1 MIKLYCAGPIRRGN
15 LAENIRRA
23 TDIACAF
30 AKLGYAIMVPQL
42 SCYFDGPGAR
52 LWDAPHGGAEIDDA
66 VTPKAENRLNAAE
79 WIAIDLAWV
88 EVSDVLIRITGDS
101 EGADQEVLHAE
112 HCGIPWFCVS
122 SVEDVADVHMQ
133 IQNMEEIAI

>member
-1 MIKLYCAGPIRRGN
+1 MIKAYIAGPIRKGD
-15 LAENIRRA
+15 LATNIKRA

-42 SCYFDGPGAR
+42 SCWFDATFDKYDGDFPR
-52 LWDAPHGGAEIDDA
+52 AEG
-66 VTPKAENRLNAAE
+66 RLNASE

-112 HCGIPWFCVS
+112 HCGIPWFCVN

>member
-1 MIKLYCAGPIRRGN
+1 MIKLYIAGPVRKGD

-42 SCYFDGPGAR
+42 SCYFDGPS
-52 LWDAPHGGAEIDDA
+52 PDDGLHYGDRG
-66 VTPKAENRLNAAE
+66 VYPQPEGRLNASE

-101 EGADQEVLHAE
+101 EGADAEVLHAE

>member
-1 MIKLYCAGPIRRGN
+1 MIRAYIAGPLSRGGVERN
-15 LAENIRRA
+15 VRRA
-23 TDIACAF
+23 CDISREF
-30 AKLGYAIMVPQL
+30 AKLGYAIMVPHL
-42 SCYFDGPGAR
+42 SAYFDGNEPQ
-52 LWDAPHGGAEIDDA
+52 A
-66 VTPKAENRLNAAE
+66 VNSLSYQQ

-112 HCGIPWFCVS
+112 HCGIPWFCVN